1 MQIVMEIAALV
12 FPVFASYALRSH
24 GVTQK
29 LAELLSREVEGLS
42 ASQLQRLIAPRA
54 QWVTILTASVLGA
67 TVLGLAFHLLPWYGA
82 LALFAGS
89 CLLVLLMNFFTPS
102 EKTRHYLLVILKN
115 FDRRIARCEAEG
127 DEEQAA
133 ALRDLGERLK
143 SVSAR
148 KQLFEDKGPTY

>member
-12 FPVFASYALRSH
+12 FPVFLSYALRSH
-24 GVTQK
+24 GVTQR
-29 LAELLSREVEGLS
+29 LAELLSKEVEGLS
-42 ASQLQRLIAPRA
+42 VSQLQRLIAPRA

-67 TVLGLAFHLLPWYGA
+67 MVLGLAFLLLPWYGA

-115 FDRRIARCEAEG
+115 LDRRIARCEAKD
-127 DEEQAA
+127 DEDQAT

-143 SVSAR
+143 SVSSR